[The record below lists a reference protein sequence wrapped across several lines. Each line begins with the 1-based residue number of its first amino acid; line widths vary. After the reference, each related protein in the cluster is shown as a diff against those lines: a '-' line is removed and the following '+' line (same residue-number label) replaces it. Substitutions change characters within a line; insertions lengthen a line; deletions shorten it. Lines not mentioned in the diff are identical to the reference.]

1 MSSKTIN
8 ISEETLINFLK
19 SLPEES
25 LIDILINVLVEN
37 DTTRLTEEE
46 KDRIIKAKDDLKSGD
61 LVDWKDIR

>member
-8 ISEETLINFLK
+8 ISEETLIAFLK

-46 KDRIIKAKDDLKSGD
+46 KDTITKAKDDLKSGD
-61 LVDWKDIR
+61 LIDWKDIR

>member
-25 LIDILINVLVEN
+25 LIDIFINVLMEY

-46 KDRIIKAKDDLKSGD
+46 KDMIIKAKDDLKSGD
-61 LVDWKDIR
+61 LIDWKDIR